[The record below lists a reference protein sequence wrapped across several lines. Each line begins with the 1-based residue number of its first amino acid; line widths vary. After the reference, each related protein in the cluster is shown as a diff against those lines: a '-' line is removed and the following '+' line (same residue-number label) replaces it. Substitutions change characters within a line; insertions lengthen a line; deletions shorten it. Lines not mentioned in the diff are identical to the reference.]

1 MIPPVL
7 AAIHFGFPWF
17 DILVGAGAL
26 VLAWEWTGLTGAG
39 AVRGALIAVATVCA
53 VLSMGWLA
61 PLASIFI
68 LALGAVAI
76 LVIRNRLPDPAPAT
90 PKSPTLRRP
99 LWSVAGIIY
108 IGLPCVGLVWL
119 RGEPESGGRET
130 ILWLFLVIWAAD
142 CGAYLFGRSI
152 GGPLLAPRISPKKT
166 WSGLVGG
173 VACAGATGAAFV
185 AYLEKDGFVPIALF
199 SAFLGVV
206 EQGGDL
212 AESWI
217 KRRAGQK
224 DVSRLIPGHGG
235 LFDRVDGLL
244 AAILVVALVA
254 LAGGGEILAWM

>member
-7 AAIHFGFPWF
+7 TAIHFGFPWF
-17 DILVGAGAL
+17 DILVAAGAL
-26 VLAWEWTGLTGAG
+26 VLAWEWTKLTGAG
-39 AVRGALIAVATVCA
+39 TVRGGLIAIATVCA
-53 VLSMGWLA
+53 ILSMSWLD
-61 PLASIFI
+61 PLTSIVC
-68 LALGAVAI
+68 LALGTVAVLAF
-76 LVIRNRLPDPAPAT
+76 RNWPTDP
-90 PKSPTLRRP
+90 SPPTSEIQTLGRP
-99 LWSVAGIIY
+99 LWSVIGILY
-108 IGLPCVGLVWL
+108 IGLPCVGLLWL
-119 RGEPESGGRET
+119 RGDPGSGGRET

-142 CGAYLFGRSI
+142 CGAYIFGRSI

-166 WSGLVGG
+166 WSGLIGG
-173 VACAGATGAAFV
+173 VTCAGATGAAFV

-212 AESWI
+212 VESWV

-224 DVSRLIPGHGG
+224 DASQLIPGHGG

-254 LAGGGEILAWM
+254 LAGGDEILAWM

>member
-17 DILVGAGAL
+17 DILVTVGAL
-26 VLAWEWTGLTGAG
+26 VLAWEWTKLTGAG
-39 AVRGALIAVATVCA
+39 TVRGGLIAVATVCA
-53 VLSMGWLA
+53 IFSMRWLD
-61 PLASIFI
+61 PLASIVC
-68 LALGAVAI
+68 LALGSVVLAFRI
-76 LVIRNRLPDPAPAT
+76 WPTDPSPETSEIPA
-90 PKSPTLRRP
+90 LGRP
-99 LWSVAGIIY
+99 LWSVVGILY
-108 IGLPCVGLVWL
+108 IGLPCVGLLWL
-119 RGEPESGGRET
+119 RGDPGSGGRET

-142 CGAYLFGRSI
+142 CGAYVFGRSI

-166 WSGLVGG
+166 WSGLIGG
-173 VACAGATGAAFV
+173 ITCAGATGAAFA
-185 AYLEKDGFVPIALF
+185 AYLEKDEIIPIALF

-212 AESWI
+212 VESWV

-224 DVSRLIPGHGG
+224 DASRLIPGHGG